1 MVAGLVFVGG
11 LVAMLIGGGALLG
24 SWYAGRSW
32 ATSDEAEQA
41 NRQLAA
47 ETPRWVDDPAAT
59 APRRPTPAPTLTV
72 TATLTIAVSVAT
84 PAATPADAT
93 PANVAQADVVNAP
106 HRPGAVEAEPAEPP
120 AAEAVD
126 AEGPPAD
133 APTPT
138 PEPRAPADAVT
149 LVESDFR
156 FLDPPEPGAQ
166 ARISVEVHNRAD
178 LPTGPLHLAA
188 PARWFQGWKVVAA
201 DPPVLDDRVEPGNRR
216 AFVFP
221 SLDPRADALFEIQL
235 VATDDDVDPPDLR
248 LALDNGDEIGH
259 ARPATVAPRPRPG
272 PARTIEIPRLGLRSA
287 VVPTVWEP
295 PAWVVGQLRD
305 TANLGEG
312 NTVLIGHLTGLVGDV
327 FADLSHLLP
336 GDEIVATSR
345 GLDYHFIVSETMVL
359 PNDNGLPIEPGDS
372 PRLTLMTCSGEW
384 NPITHDYSHRLW
396 VVAEPLEQAELTL
409 AGAPGPLAR
418 QLGLVAPPTVLV
430 PAGQVPADLAPSPKE
445 AGPAVEVA
453 NTDPSP
459 EAPGVAIH
467 EPADAALVSR
477 RVTVRG
483 VRTDEVDSS
492 EPLWL
497 VVRADV
503 EGSRWYL
510 SEQPLAVKPDGSWS
524 VGLELGGEAG
534 VRQTIVVAPV
544 DPTTDSLL
552 RRHVASHPGEP
563 LPSLPP
569 AFEAGA
575 QVTVERQ

>member
-1 MVAGLVFVGG
+1 M
-11 LVAMLIGGGALLG
+11 
-24 SWYAGRSW
+24 
-32 ATSDEAEQA
+32 A
-41 NRQLAA
+41 NAA
-47 ETPRWVDDPAAT
+47 EAA
-59 APRRPTPAPTLTV
+59 
-72 TATLTIAVSVAT
+72 SS
-84 PAATPADAT
+84 
-93 PANVAQADVVNAP
+93 
-106 HRPGAVEAEPAEPP
+106 EPP
-120 AAEAVD
+120 AAED
-126 AEGPPAD
+126 AAADEPPAV

-138 PEPRAPADAVT
+138 PEPRAPAEAIT

-166 ARISVEVHNRAD
+166 ARISVEVRNRAN

-188 PARWFQGWKVVAA
+188 PARWFQSWKVVAA

-221 SLDPRADALFEIQL
+221 SLDPHADALFEIQL

-248 LALDNGDEIGH
+248 LALDNGDEIGR
-259 ARPATVAPRPRPG
+259 ARPDTIAPRPRPG
-272 PARTIEIPRLGLRSA
+272 PARTIEIPRLGLRTA

-295 PAWVVGQLRD
+295 PAWVVGQIRD

-359 PNDNGLPIEPGDS
+359 PNDNGLPMEPGDS

-418 QLGLVAPPTVLV
+418 QLGLAPPPT
-430 PAGQVPADLAPSPKE
+430 PRASADVGPSSKDT
-445 AGPAVEVA
+445 A
-453 NTDPSP
+453 P
-459 EAPGVAIH
+459 EADVASTDASAESPGVLIH
-467 EPADAALVSR
+467 EPADDALVGR
-477 RVTVRG
+477 QVTVRG
-483 VRTDEVDSS
+483 VRTDAADPS

-510 SEQPLAVKPDGSWS
+510 YQQPLDVKPDGSWA

-534 VRQTIVVAPV
+534 VRQTIVVAPI
-544 DPTTDSLL
+544 DSTTDRLL
-552 RRHVASHPGEP
+552 RRHVASHRGEP

-575 QVTVERQ
+575 QVTVERR